1 MNVQAFVTTTNGGR
15 VPLEGASMTTLTTST
30 SVGTSTRSAASAA
43 AGLLVLRVVAGA
55 IMIVHGWQ
63 KFFVDG
69 ISGVSAFFGTVGV
82 PLAGVSAVAVA
93 TIELL
98 GGALLIAGLGT
109 RVVGALFAA
118 AMVGAIVFVHAANG
132 FLAATGGYEF
142 VLLLAAVGA
151 ALALTGGG
159 RYAVDALIKR

>member
-1 MNVQAFVTTTNGGR
+1 M
-15 VPLEGASMTTLTTST
+15 
-30 SVGTSTRSAASAA
+30 GTA
-43 AGLLVLRVVAGA
+43 AGLLVLRVVTGA

-69 ISGVSAFFGTVGV
+69 ISGVCAFFGTVGV